1 MANVITAVQTDLLKN
16 VNAEMVTVQNIV
28 AILAIHQRIIKMA
41 VNAMATH
48 GAEVL
53 AVQAVELVTIM
64 NGVHHLVKVAIV
76 AQAQERHGAEDLA
89 ITAALK
95 DVMEVHAADHQAIVK
110 HVVQVMAENG
120 VIILVI
126 PAMVLAVEIAGALVL
141 VMMDVVILLNVA
153 VNVKQVTVNA
163 AVEHGTQVQLAYVTD
178 LIVKNLQ
185 SIV

>member
-1 MANVITAVQTDLLKN
+1 MVANVITAVQTDLLKN

-95 DVMEVHAADHQAIVK
+95 DVMEVHAAD
-110 HVVQVMAENG
+110 
-120 VIILVI
+120 L
-126 PAMVLAVEIAGALVL
+126 
-141 VMMDVVILLNVA
+141 
-153 VNVKQVTVNA
+153 
-163 AVEHGTQVQLAYVTD
+163 
-178 LIVKNLQ
+178 
-185 SIV
+185 

>member
-53 AVQAVELVTIM
+53 AVQAVDLVTIM
-64 NGVHHLVKVAIV
+64 NCVHHLVKVAIV

-95 DVMEVHAADHQAIVK
+95 DVMEVHAAD
-110 HVVQVMAENG
+110 
-120 VIILVI
+120 L
-126 PAMVLAVEIAGALVL
+126 
-141 VMMDVVILLNVA
+141 
-153 VNVKQVTVNA
+153 
-163 AVEHGTQVQLAYVTD
+163 
-178 LIVKNLQ
+178 
-185 SIV
+185 